1 MKLDRRNFLTFMAGA
16 AGGFLLT
23 PVNWKLMDDVAIW
36 TQNWSWVPVV
46 KDGARAFTNAGC
58 MICGGGCGI
67 KVRLIDG
74 QRAVKIEGNPDN
86 PLNRGGLCAWG
97 AAGLQYLYL
106 QENRVP
112 GPMRRDRK
120 TGVWT
125 RLSWEEAVQGLAK
138 ALKEADP
145 EEVAL
150 ISGRKGSTVTSLLK
164 GFMAAYGSPLYCE
177 PADGR
182 DVQRAAAEMVFGRP
196 SRYGFDL
203 ERAKLVLSFN
213 AALLEGWGSPV
224 RCMRAFEVWRSG
236 EPKEQT
242 RLIQV
247 DPRSSL
253 TASKA
258 DEWLAAKPGTET
270 VLALALANA
279 LIQAGLVS
287 PEAQSSQG
295 FEELKG
301 FLAQWGPAKAEKIT
315 GVAKDKIEATAQAFG
330 RTQEAV
336 ALSGQGH
343 GGRPEPLDLA
353 WAVLVLNLL
362 KGNVGHPGGLFFTP
376 DPPGLEIQGAD
387 GPAVDPLHLAR
398 ETASGKKKL
407 KALLL
412 FEANPRFSGPE
423 PQTFDRALDQV
434 PLVVSFSSFWD
445 ETTLKS
451 DLVLPDHTYLE
462 RWDDTET
469 PLGLPFQS
477 VSLAKPIFGPKYNT
491 RATIEVIIELAKL
504 VGRELPVG
512 SAEEAIRL
520 RVAALQQTGQGLA
533 ALEEPP
539 APEELL
545 AAGPGPGF
553 GSAEEAF
560 EAVAGGGIWY
570 QPGPGEAPG
579 QPSFLSRPKVEPL
592 APEGDEHEYPLE
604 LAVFDSARVA
614 SGFYANPP
622 FVTKILEDD
631 FLLKKDVFVNLHPT
645 TARDLHLAEGAAAV
659 LETEVGQG
667 TVRVHL
673 TQAARPGVVFLPAG
687 LGHRAFDPTIKD
699 KGVNAAVMVKPL
711 EDPNGGRPLT
721 FLARAKLRKA

>member
-23 PVNWKLMDDVAIW
+23 PVNWKLMDDMAIW

-106 QENRVP
+106 KDNRGP
-112 GPMRRDRK
+112 GPMKRDRK
-120 TGVWT
+120 TGTWNRV
-125 RLSWEEAVQGLAK
+125 SWEEALKEVAG
-138 ALKEADP
+138 ALKAAGP
-145 EEVAL
+145 EEAAL
-150 ISGRKGSTVTSLLK
+150 ISGRKGSTVTRLMR
-164 GFMAAYGSPLYCE
+164 GFMAAKGSAIYCE
-177 PADGR
+177 PADGG

-236 EPKEQT
+236 EPQEQT
-242 RLIQV
+242 KLIQV

-270 VLALALANA
+270 VLALSLANS
-279 LIQAGLVS
+279 LIQTGLVS
-287 PEAQSSQG
+287 PEAAASPG

-301 FLAQWGPAKAEKIT
+301 FLAQYGQAKAEKIT
-315 GVAKDKIEATAQAFG
+315 GVAKDKIEAAAQAFG
-330 RTQEAV
+330 RTPAAV

-343 GGRPEPLDLA
+343 GNRPEPLDLA
-353 WAVLVLNLL
+353 WAALVLNAL
-362 KGNVGHPGGLFFTP
+362 KGNIGRPGGLFFTP

-387 GPAVDPLHLAR
+387 GPAADPLHLAR
-398 ETASGKKKL
+398 ETAAGQRKL

-412 FEANPRFSGPE
+412 FESNPLFTGPE
-423 PQTFDRALDQV
+423 PRTFDRALDKV

-469 PLGLPFQS
+469 PLGLPYQS
-477 VSLAKPIFGPKYNT
+477 VSLAKPIFGPKYDT
-491 RATIEVIIELAKL
+491 RAAGEVIIELAKL
-504 VGRELPVG
+504 MGHELPVG
-512 SAEEAIRL
+512 SMEEAIRL

-533 ALEEPP
+533 GTDPP
-539 APEELL
+539 GPEEIM
-545 AAGPGPGF
+545 AAGPGQGF

-560 EAVAGGGIWY
+560 EAVAESGIWY
-570 QPGPGEAPG
+570 RPGRGEAPG
-579 QPSFLSRPKVEPL
+579 GPSFSQRPKVGSIE
-592 APEGDEHEYPLE
+592 PEGDHHHYPLE
-604 LAVFDSARVA
+604 LAVFDTARVA
-614 SGFYANPP
+614 TGFYANPP
-622 FVTKILEDD
+622 FVTKIIEDD
-631 FLLKKDVFVNLHPT
+631 FLLKKDVLVNIHPT
-645 TARDLHLAEGAAAV
+645 TAHDLHLKEEAEAI

-667 TVRVHL
+667 RVRVHL
-673 TQAARPGVVFLPAG
+673 TEAARPGVVFLPAG
-687 LGHRAFDPTIKD
+687 LGHQAFDPTIKD
-699 KGVNAAVMVKPL
+699 KGINAALMVKPL

-721 FLARAKLRKA
+721 FLARARLRKA